1 MCTQYNIK
9 NVHNWLFIP
18 NYTLNNYL
26 RSWVIECS
34 IDTQN
39 LKILCTQWY
48 NRKYEL
54 IEHSITTQNCNLL
67 STQDWVLNNHL
78 FLLGDWVLNNPKIE
92 WTLQPHYNTILLL
105 NFRDHMSKNEGP
117 KDQEVTTTIMTQT
130 QVSNSI
136 ELKNNDESWNKTLRT
151 GQLIIDFDFAQKRQS
166 KNIISFV

>member
-9 NVHNWLFIP
+9 NIHNWLFIP
-18 NYTLNNYL
+18 KYTLNNYL
-26 RSWVIECS
+26 RSWVIEYS

-92 WTLQPHYNTILLL
+92 WTLPHALEAECVIVKHLTVAIAPQCWA
-105 NFRDHMSKNEGP
+105 S
-117 KDQEVTTTIMTQT
+117 
-130 QVSNSI
+130 
-136 ELKNNDESWNKTLRT
+136 TLC
-151 GQLIIDFDFAQKRQS
+151 
-166 KNIISFV
+166 